1 MRQILLLIIFLGINI
16 TLIAQTKKPL
26 SHEVYDSW
34 NSVTNRNISH
44 DGKWVV
50 YNITPQEGDATIYL
64 HNIQNVKSVPKMFAR
79 GEQARF
85 TEDNRFLIFRIKPNL
100 DTLKNQKRRK
110 IKESK
115 LPKDSLGIYDLQ
127 KDTLIKIENI
137 KSFQTPRKA
146 GNFVAFLLEETEE
159 KKKEEKKDSSK
170 TINPKKDDK
179 KITPKK
185 DDKTKDKPKK
195 DKDKNKGKDKDKI
208 KDKIIKPIKNDSL
221 SKDSV
226 ALDIPEDT
234 LVILSET
241 DKLKKEIETLKAF
254 KSKIEKEKIDAD
266 NKKKDK
272 SAKKS
277 PKKESKENGT
287 KLVLRNLTTA
297 KQDTFL
303 FVTAYNFDKKGTKLA
318 FVSTGNDSTFKAGI
332 YIYDLTKNNLQ
343 HILNKAGKFKNLSFD
358 EEGTQF
364 SFIGDIDTTK
374 KSEKLQFKF
383 YSLYYWAE
391 KQKEAT
397 ILAEKLTKEIPLGYM
412 IADDNNIDFSK
423 NGEKIF
429 FNIEPIPLERDTT
442 LLPDEIVN
450 VDIWHWQNQKLPTQ
464 QTVELKDDNNNN
476 SLAIVYPKTK
486 KIIAFADMD
495 NVRNAPEGNN
505 EYALGI
511 VTSPYQKN
519 SSWEGYPEK
528 CDIYALNTKDGKRKK
543 IKEGIKANPSISTF
557 GEYILWYHN
566 QDSTWYAY
574 SFKSDKINILNKTYK
589 KFYEE
594 LNDVPD
600 SPSNYGI
607 TGWVEN
613 DEGLVVNDRYD
624 LWLLDVEGKN
634 NPTRLTT
641 NGREQKITYRNVRLD
656 EDQRFLKK
664 GQNWL
669 LYAVDNESKQEGY
682 FSYIGLN
689 KENPRKLLLDDYRF
703 SVPRKAKNAERYI
716 FTREKFTDCPDL
728 YFSDNQFTKINK
740 LSNANPQQSKYF
752 WGSVELVKWTSTTG
766 EELQGLLYKPE
777 GFDAGKKYPMIV
789 YYYERHSDD
798 LHDYVTPTPSPS
810 TIRASMFTSN
820 GYLVF
825 MPDIPYKAAE
835 PGESAYNAIMSG
847 VASLL
852 HQGFVDKDKMGL
864 QGQSWG
870 GYQTAYMIT
879 RTDLFACAMAG
890 APVANMTSAY
900 GGIRYGTGISR
911 IFQYEKGQSRIG
923 ANLWEK
929 PNAYLQNSPLFHLD
943 KVKTPLLIMHNDKDG
958 AVPFTQGIELFMGL
972 KRLQQPVWLLNYNEE
987 DHNLIQRKNR
997 KDLSVRMHQF
1007 FDYYLKFEKPAKW
1020 LKEGLPIIEKGIK
1033 KRYETD

>member
-1 MRQILLLIIFLGINI
+1 MRQIFLLSIIFLGINI
-16 TLIAQTKKPL
+16 TLFAQTKKPL
-26 SHEVYDSW
+26 SHDVYDGW
-34 NSVTNRNISH
+34 NSVTQRNISN
-44 DGKWVV
+44 DGKWVA
-50 YNITPQEGDATIYL
+50 YSITPQEGDPTIYL
-64 HNIQNVKSVPKMFAR
+64 HNIQNTKIIPKTFAR
-79 GEQARF
+79 GEQIRF
-85 TEDNRFLIFRIKPNL
+85 TEDNRFLVFRIKPHL

-110 IKESK
+110 IKDSK
-115 LPKDSLGIYDLQ
+115 LPKDTLAIYDLQ
-127 KDTLIKIENI
+127 KDTLVKIEQI

-146 GNFVAFLLEETEE
+146 GGFVAFLLEEAED
-159 KKKEEKKDSSK
+159 KKKEAKKDSSK
-170 TINPKKDDK
+170 TNNIKKEDKKTNPKKEEK
-179 KITPKK
+179 SKE
-185 DDKTKDKPKK
+185 KPKK
-195 DKDKNKGKDKDKI
+195 NKDKT

-221 SKDSV
+221 SKDS
-226 ALDIPEDT
+226 IKIETDT

-241 DKLKKEIETLKAF
+241 DKLKKEIEDLKAF
-254 KSKIEKEKIDAD
+254 KSKIEKEKTEAE

-272 SAKKS
+272 STKKT
-277 PKKESKENGT
+277 PKKENKENGS
-287 KLVLRNLTTA
+287 KLILRNLTTA

-343 HILNKAGKFKNLSFD
+343 HILNKAGKFKNLTFD

-364 SFIGDIDTTK
+364 SFIGDTDTTK

-383 YSLYYWAE
+383 HSLYYWAE
-391 KQKEAT
+391 KQKEAN

-412 IADDNNIDFSK
+412 VADDNNIDFSK

-429 FNIEPIPLERDTT
+429 FNIEPIPLEKDTT
-442 LLPDEIVN
+442 LLPEEIVN
-450 VDIWHWQNQKLPTQ
+450 VDIWHWQNDKLPTQ

-476 SLAIVYPKTK
+476 SLAIAYPKTK
-486 KIIAFADMD
+486 KIIAFAGMD
-495 NVRNAPEGNN
+495 AVRNAPEGEN

-511 VTSPYQKN
+511 ATSPYEKN
-519 SSWEGYPEK
+519 ASWEGYPQK

-543 IKEGIKANPSISTF
+543 IKEGIKTNPSISTF
-557 GEYILWYHN
+557 GEYIVWYHN
-566 QDSTWYAY
+566 KDSTWYSY
-574 SFKSDKINILNKTYK
+574 SFKTDKINILNKTYK
-589 KFYEE
+589 KFYDE

-600 SPSNYGI
+600 SPNNYGI
-607 TGWVEN
+607 AGWLEN

-641 NGREQKITYRNVRLD
+641 NGKEQKITYRNVRLD

-682 FSYIGLN
+682 FSYVGLN
-689 KENPRKLLLDDYRF
+689 KENPRKLLLDDYKF
-703 SVPRKAKNAERYI
+703 SIPRKAKNAERYI

-752 WGSVELVKWTSTTG
+752 WGSVEMVKWTSTTG

-798 LHDYVTPTPSPS
+798 LHEYVAPTPSPS

-825 MPDIPYKAAE
+825 MPDIPYKTAE

-847 VASLL
+847 VAFLL

-890 APVANMTSAY
+890 APVSNMTSAY
-900 GGIRYGTGISR
+900 GGIRYGTGVSR

-923 ANLWEK
+923 ATLWEK

-943 KVKTPLLIMHNDKDG
+943 KVKTPLMIMHNDRDG

-972 KRLQQPVWLLNYNEE
+972 KRLQKPVWLLNYNDE

-1033 KRYETD
+1033 KRYEAD